1 MSGPAATI
9 ISSLISGALAIVVCI
24 ININANHNKLV
35 SELEK
40 RDAIH
45 DERLKQLKESVDK
58 HNQVI
63 ERTYALE
70 TSAKVLAEKIDVA
83 NHRIS
88 DLEAITR
95 SDLK

>member
-1 MSGPAATI
+1 M
-9 ISSLISGALAIVVCI
+9 
-24 ININANHNKLV
+24 